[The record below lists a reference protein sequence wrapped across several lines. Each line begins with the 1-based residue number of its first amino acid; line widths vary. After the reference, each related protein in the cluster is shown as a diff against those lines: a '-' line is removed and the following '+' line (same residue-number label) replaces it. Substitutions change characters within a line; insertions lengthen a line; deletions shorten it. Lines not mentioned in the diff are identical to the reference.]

1 MEGIDSDRIDNARL
15 YVDRAKKKEEAAS
28 RGGGDE
34 RRRRRG
40 RKKKKKK
47 TSHYEI
53 STIRIVLMMKYFSS

>member
-1 MEGIDSDRIDNARL
+1 MEGSDSDRIDNARL

-28 RGGGDE
+28 RGGDE